1 MYWRDIGTTVNQVFA
16 HTYTY
21 NRPYQRPIYPLG
33 QVYNS
38 PPRAQLARFRE
49 LDLAYG
55 STGVS
60 WWDWQEAA
68 SYSWRAISNWITKVS
83 SSAAVTGMPVLKKGA
98 AGDLVVWAQEH
109 LRSAGEVVAVDGGF
123 GPQTLRAVKSFQL
136 AHSLTADGVIGNATW
151 AALLSYQPASVT
163 WPKPAKKKTTRL
175 GSPLTAGAVA
185 AADTGRSPTAGAP
198 LSALLPDRGEELS
211 GPTGA
216 GRP

>member
-1 MYWRDIGTTVNQVFA
+1 
-16 HTYTY
+16 
-21 NRPYQRPIYPLG
+21 
-33 QVYNS
+33 
-38 PPRAQLARFRE
+38 
-49 LDLAYG
+49 
-55 STGVS
+55 
-60 WWDWQEAA
+60 
-68 SYSWRAISNWITKVS
+68 
-83 SSAAVTGMPVLKKGA
+83 
-98 AGDLVVWAQEH
+98 
-109 LRSAGEVVAVDGGF
+109 VVAVDGGF

-175 GSPLTAGAVA
+175 GSRLTAGAVA